1 MGKRGIMQQ
10 ADAKGP
16 GSTSAA
22 FAGAEADTRT
32 AVGADGASV
41 PVRVLLPGESPRLDG
56 VDEEYAAR
64 LAALETPLP
73 PILVRRSDMTVID
86 GRHRL
91 LAALLRGDES
101 VEVEFFEGSDA
112 DAFLRAVEVNV
123 THGRPLSLAD
133 RRAAAARIIASHPHL
148 STRAIARASG
158 LSAKAVAAI
167 RRCSTD
173 AEQQLNKR
181 VGQDGRARPV
191 NVMEGRWRAAKVMA
205 ENPNASLREIAR
217 LAGISPA
224 TASDVRKRILAG
236 EPPVAPPAQAAAPR
250 AAAPEAARL
259 SAVENPPGAPDAV
272 PVQPGPVRDFAEH
285 TRPESLLGKLSKDPA
300 LRLREEGRGLLRLLQ
315 YNALA
320 EWSDLSAVVP
330 RHCEPLVGRLARQY
344 AAQWLEFAQDLE
356 KRGIATAPRQTG

>member
-1 MGKRGIMQQ
+1 MQQ

-16 GSTSAA
+16 GSTSVASA
-22 FAGAEADTRT
+22 PAEADAHT
-32 AVGADGASV
+32 AAGADAASV
-41 PVRVLLPGESPRLDG
+41 PVRELLPGESPRLDG

-91 LAALLRGDES
+91 LAALLRGQERIG
-101 VEVEFFEGSDA
+101 VEFFEGSDA

-158 LSAKAVAAI
+158 LSAKAVGAL

-173 AEQQLNKR
+173 AEQQLDKR

-191 NVMEGRWRAAKVMA
+191 NVMEGRWRAAQVMA

-236 EPPVAPPAQAAAPR
+236 EPPVAVSVRADATRTAEPEATRLTSVHSPPS
-250 AAAPEAARL
+250 APE
-259 SAVENPPGAPDAV
+259 PG
-272 PVQPGPVRDFAEH
+272 QPSPVREFPDH

-320 EWSDLSAVVP
+320 EWQELSAVVP
-330 RHCEPLVGRLARQY
+330 QHCEPLVGRLARQY

-356 KRGIATAPRQTG
+356 KRGVTTAQRKTG